1 VFAFLNNK
9 TIIIMPSISLKNNKE
24 TTEALLNN
32 NLIKIEVKLLD
43 RAGYIINAISN
54 KLRNDILQL
63 IHKEEYINVTDIY
76 LQLGL
81 EQTTASQ
88 HLAILRESGL
98 VLAHRQGKWVYYSV
112 NYERLQEIEV
122 LVKRLVKE

>member
-1 VFAFLNNK
+1 
-9 TIIIMPSISLKNNKE
+9 MPSISLKYNKK
-24 TTEALLNN
+24 TTETLLNN
-32 NLIKIEVKLLD
+32 TLIKLEVKLLD

-88 HLAILRESGL
+88 HLAILRKCGF
-98 VLAHRQGKWVYYSV
+98 VFTQRQGKCIYYSV